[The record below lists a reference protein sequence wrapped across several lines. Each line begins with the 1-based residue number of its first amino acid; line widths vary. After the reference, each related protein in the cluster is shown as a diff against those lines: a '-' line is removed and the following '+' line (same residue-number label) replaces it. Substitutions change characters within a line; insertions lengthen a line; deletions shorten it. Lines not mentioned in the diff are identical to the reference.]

1 MPTKSERLNILSSQE
16 QFALYGLPD
25 FDDSQR
31 MEYFIF
37 TEQEVALVL
46 DQRSVHAQVYCALQ
60 IGYFKAKQAFFQ
72 FSWDEVKDDCA
83 FILTRYFNDLAF
95 LPIPIT
101 KHEYYA
107 QRALIVDLFGY
118 RLWAADFLPALV
130 ERATQVV
137 SRDVTPSFILVELI
151 AYLND
156 QKIVRPG
163 YTTLQSLISETLSI
177 ERC

>member
-1 MPTKSERLNILSSQE
+1 M
-16 QFALYGLPD
+16 YGLPD

-37 TEQEVALVL
+37 IEPEVALAL
-46 DQRSVHAQVYCALQ
+46 EQRSVHTQVYCALQ
-60 IGYFKAKQAFFQ
+60 IGYFKTKQAFFQ

-83 FILTRYFNDLAF
+83 FILTRYFNDLVF
-95 LPIPIT
+95 LPVLIS

-118 RLWAADFLPALV
+118 RLWAATFLPSLV
-130 ERATQVV
+130 ERATLVV

-156 QKIVRPG
+156 QKIVR
-163 YTTLQSLISETLSI
+163 
-177 ERC
+177 